1 MGAADNTAPLPSPQD
16 FGIASTSS
24 TSVSPGASNVH
35 DPPPNRSQSAH
46 RNPSFSSGS
55 IRPFRSSGEI
65 RRKVF
70 LAEFDLDSMT
80 PAPTAIAYLK
90 LKPEQCTVTD
100 VAQISKEYLN
110 VEEDLIMLDTNG
122 FEILDNPGTRG
133 KLPARYR
140 HLHRRTYQNA
150 PRLIIIIIHKLKAL
164 LLNKFL
170 LHLARRY
177 LSFVRYL
184 GSECKCCF
192 SLRYVGIVDWLFC
205 WLAKTICLSL

>member
-1 MGAADNTAPLPSPQD
+1 MGNFETTLWLDRTSLEVKGTDMGAADNTAPLPSPQD

-80 PAPTAIAYLK
+80 PAPTAFAYLK

-110 VEEDLIMLDTNG
+110 IEEDLIMLDTNG

-133 KLPARYR
+133 QLPARYR
-140 HLHRRTYQNA
+140 YLHGRTYQTCSTFNY
-150 PRLIIIIIHKLKAL
+150 HY
-164 LLNKFL
+164 
-170 LHLARRY
+170 Y
-177 LSFVRYL
+177 L
-184 GSECKCCF
+184 
-192 SLRYVGIVDWLFC
+192 
-205 WLAKTICLSL
+205 

>member
-1 MGAADNTAPLPSPQD
+1 MGAADNTALLPSPQD

-24 TSVSPGASNVH
+24 TSVPPGAYNIH
-35 DPPPNRSQSAH
+35 DPPSNRSQSAH

-55 IRPFRSSGEI
+55 TRPFRSSGEI

-80 PAPTAIAYLK
+80 PAPTASAYLK

-110 VEEDLIMLDTNG
+110 IEEDLIMLDTNG

-133 KLPARYR
+133 KLTARYR
-140 HLHRRTYQNA
+140 HLHGRTYQTCSTLNYHCYSQTESF
-150 PRLIIIIIHKLKAL
+150 IIK
-164 LLNKFL
+164 
-170 LHLARRY
+170 
-177 LSFVRYL
+177 
-184 GSECKCCF
+184 
-192 SLRYVGIVDWLFC
+192 
-205 WLAKTICLSL
+205 